1 MGAVFPIVS
10 PATAS
15 RGNVPGDA
23 DLGEG
28 REITI
33 ASPGSPFDR
42 LRGRIET
49 ITELGLLLVTVPGKG
64 FLHLRPDEVAAN

>member
-1 MGAVFPIVS
+1 MS
-10 PATAS
+10 PATALPA
-15 RGNVPGDA
+15 NVRTDSET

-42 LRGRIET
+42 LRGRVET
-49 ITELGLLLVTVPGKG
+49 VTESGVVLVTVPGKG
-64 FLHLRPDEVAAN
+64 FLQLLPEEIT